1 MLSFNRD
8 TLSEYHC
15 GLGHVPARKLKQNY
29 SSLISCLGGGAMCF
43 RSSPFGAQIA
53 TTSGGSSE

>member
-8 TLSEYHC
+8 TCNEYRC
-15 GLGHVPARKLKQNY
+15 GLGFIPATKLKQIY
-29 SSLISCLGGGAMCF
+29 SSLIFCLVGGALRF
-43 RSSPFGAQIA
+43 SLSHAGEHIA

>member
-8 TLSEYHC
+8 TLVEYRC
-15 GLGHVPARKLKQNY
+15 GLGHVPVRKIKQTY
-29 SSLISCLGGGAMCF
+29 SSLISCLGGGALCF
-43 RSSPFGAQIA
+43 RSSPLGAQIA

>member
-8 TLSEYHC
+8 TRFEYHC
-15 GLGHVPARKLKQNY
+15 GLGHVPVRKFQQTY
-29 SSLISCLGGGAMCF
+29 SSLISCLGGGALCF
-43 RSSPFGAQIA
+43 RSYPFGAQIA

>member
-8 TLSEYHC
+8 TQNEYRS
-15 GLGHVPARKLKQNY
+15 GLGVIPTRKLTQTY
-29 SSLISCLGGGAMCF
+29 SSLSSYFGSGAVCSCVYHFGG
-43 RSSPFGAQIA
+43 QIA